1 MKTDNLTDAYH
12 FGEAPDETIAS
23 SSTDC
28 IYRADAE
35 IAIAG
40 VISLGGTEAEILT
53 EIHFLPTADVVEVV
67 RCADCRSFQ
76 CNIRQDETGNLV
88 VPVGVPKFECR
99 WWCAAVSPKDY
110 CSYAKRKKEADNG

>member
-35 IAIAG
+35 RAIAD
-40 VISLGGTEAEILT
+40 VISRGGTEAEILT
-53 EIHFLPTADVVEVV
+53 EIHFLPAASLCYGKCQLSKQAADIIHAMSKRVEFL
-67 RCADCRSFQ
+67 RGKIADALDALDRGAD
-76 CNIRQDETGNLV
+76 NDWARQALE
-88 VPVGVPKFECR
+88 E
-99 WWCAAVSPKDY
+99 AE
-110 CSYAKRKKEADNG
+110 KEADDVC